1 MLSAYMLRSNASF
14 SLQHHTSIES
24 QDTFYSYN
32 KILKHYEA
40 NHKLVCAAAQDCCT
54 VLVSR
59 QLLLH
64 SQESIVDFG
73 KSSRLPRVFWKKT
86 HKAE

>member
-1 MLSAYMLRSNASF
+1 MLRSNASF

-40 NHKLVCAAAQDCCT
+40 NHKLVFAAAQDCCT
-54 VLVSR
+54 VSR
-59 QLLLH
+59 QLLLQA
-64 SQESIVDFG
+64 QESIVDF
-73 KSSRLPRVFWKKT
+73 
-86 HKAE
+86 